1 MLDDIRKEAAEPLEQ
16 ENTPPPKPFISDIEE
31 KKILGMNAR
40 QRFIISLLLLIV
52 ICLLGSVCLLL
63 TGKIAI

>member
-1 MLDDIRKEAAEPLEQ
+1 MLDDIRKDAAEPQ
-16 ENTPPPKPFISDIEE
+16 QPENTPPPKPFITDTEE

-40 QRFIISLLLLIV
+40 QRFILSLLLLIA